1 MTATASQGTIQQTLE
16 RLKAARPQNLP
27 LASLQTDEAL
37 QPREAHLV
45 PFRDQARTERRSE
58 EHIGTMRLALEAA
71 QSIEL
76 EPLLA
81 ADVGGALFV
90 VDGHHR
96 LEAYRRAQ
104 RETVPIRVHPMDRQR
119 AVLVSKLV
127 NCGERALA
135 MHPEQCRDAAWQ
147 YLAAVTRRGALKLPP
162 GDSCRTL
169 AGRFGIGKDTVS
181 NMLRK
186 LPEVNP
192 KNYAGALDPGTGWP
206 RWRTVRE
213 GPAGWK
219 QDLEEM
225 DVEQVTQHRAE
236 MMAKRIGAL
245 MDSDTP
251 EVFRRALLLLKIEA
265 QLEAANPD
273 TLSFDVETAEAVDF

>member
-1 MTATASQGTIQQTLE
+1 V
-16 RLKAARPQNLP
+16 
-27 LASLQTDEAL
+27 
-37 QPREAHLV
+37 LV
-45 PFRDQARTERRSE
+45 
-58 EHIGTMRLALEAA
+58 
-71 QSIEL
+71 
-76 EPLLA
+76 
-81 ADVGGALFV
+81 ADVGGGLFV

-96 LEAYRRAQ
+96 LKAYRRAQ
-104 RETVPIRVHPMDRQR
+104 RETIPARVYPMDRHR
-119 AVLVSKLV
+119 AVVVSKLV
-127 NCGERALA
+127 NCGERALE

-147 YLAAVTRRGALKLPP
+147 YLAAVTRRGAMKLPP

-186 LPEVNP
+186 LPKVNP
-192 KNYAGALDPGTGWP
+192 TDYAGALDPGTGWP

-236 MMAKRIGAL
+236 AMAKKIGAL

-273 TLSFDVETAEAVDF
+273 SLSFDAETAEAADF

>member
-1 MTATASQGTIQQTLE
+1 
-16 RLKAARPQNLP
+16 
-27 LASLQTDEAL
+27 
-37 QPREAHLV
+37 
-45 PFRDQARTERRSE
+45 
-58 EHIGTMRLALEAA
+58 MRLALEAA

-76 EPLLA
+76 EPILA

-96 LEAYRRAQ
+96 LKAYSRAQ
-104 RETVPIRVHPMDRQR
+104 RATIPARVYPMDRQT

-147 YLAAVTRRGALKLPP
+147 YLAAVTRRGAMKLPE
-162 GDSCRTL
+162 GDSCRTV

-186 LPEVNP
+186 LPTVNP
-192 KNYAGALDPGTGWP
+192 KDYAGALDLGTGWP

-225 DVEQVTQHRAE
+225 TAEQVIQHRAE
-236 MMAKRIGAL
+236 LMAKKLGAL
-245 MDSDTP
+245 MDSDSP
-251 EVFRRALLLLKIEA
+251 EVFRLALRLVNIEE
-265 QLEAANPD
+265 QLEATNPD
-273 TLSFDVETAEAVDF
+273 SRAFDEETAEESDF